1 MISVNKKVLPVLISA
16 ALLGACKDS
25 SDNSSSNSSG
35 GHQTSGFDVNE
46 AGRVVITSA
55 SEEAP
60 EVGIF
65 DSQDGDLISRLDL
78 NYPVTGLSSSPQS
91 RYALIAQKSD
101 NQVQILDGGL
111 YQEDHGDHLHPYEQ
125 DPEILSQIFSGTN
138 PHHVRNNEDHA
149 AFYFDGDSSKGLL
162 SSIIAFDDD
171 KIANNSART
180 LELDYAIHGAAEP
193 VEDYI
198 LTTYRVDAETGSA
211 NLPNKVKV
219 YQYNSTSGLY
229 DDFKTFD
236 ELCPSLHGSFS
247 TEDASVF
254 GCLDGLLVIHNDD
267 DIFTAE
273 KVAYNSR
280 FTGFS
285 GHPDS
290 HVIAGWS
297 NKELYAIDLGD
308 DHDATDSEE
317 HDAEEHAITIT
328 PVNWR
333 GDDAIDENAV
343 YKTAHMDDEGN
354 VLMVLDTTGKL
365 HILHAE
371 NDSFVHEDTIQV
383 LDWSEGDS
391 DVSIAS
397 SGASEYVYIT
407 DKANGKLVVINI
419 EHTDEGK
426 LSFDLP
432 FTPSYVTWVGI
443 PGEAEEHDH
452 DDDDHEGHDH

>member
-25 SDNSSSNSSG
+25 SNNSDSLE
-35 GHQTSGFDVNE
+35 HQTDGFDVNE
-46 AGRVVITSA
+46 TGRVVITSA
-55 SEEAP
+55 DSNEA
-60 EVGIF
+60 GIF
-65 DSQDGDLISRLDL
+65 DSQDGDLIVRLDL
-78 NYPVTGLSSSPQS
+78 DYTATGLSSSPQS

-111 YQEDHGDHLHPYEQ
+111 YQEDHGDHLHPYEK

-149 AFYFDGDSSKGLL
+149 AFYFDGDSEAGLL

-171 KIANNSART
+171 KIANNSARY
-180 LELDYAIHGAAEP
+180 LDLTYAIHGAAEP
-193 VEDYI
+193 VEDFI
-198 LTTYRVDAETGSA
+198 LTTYRVDSDAGSLT
-211 NLPNKVKV
+211 LPNKVKV
-219 YQYNSTSGLY
+219 YQYNSASGLY

-236 ELCPSLHGSFS
+236 EICPSLHGSFS
-247 TEDASVF
+247 TEEASVF
-254 GCLDGLLVIHNDD
+254 GCLDGLLVIHNEDGV
-267 DIFTAE
+267 FSAE
-273 KVAYNSR
+273 KVDSEFR

-290 HVIAGWS
+290 DVIAGWS
-297 NKELYAIDLGD
+297 SNELYAINLGDHD
-308 DHDATDSEE
+308 DHDAVDTEE

-328 PVNWR
+328 PVDWR
-333 GDDAIDENAV
+333 GTDPANASAV
-343 YKTAHMDDEGN
+343 YKTAHMDDQGH

-365 HILHAE
+365 HLLHAE
-371 NDSFVHEDTIQV
+371 DDSFVHEETIQI

-407 DKANGKLVVINI
+407 DKANDKLVVINI
-419 EHTDEGK
+419 EHTDEES

-452 DDDDHEGHDH
+452 DDH